1 MSALETLTK
10 TPLPKKI
17 FFLVLLMLV
26 LGAAFWFTVY
36 SPVTEEYSDA
46 LSKHDTLQSKLRDAE
61 KRKRTYDEDRQ
72 RRDEMQKAS
81 TKQFQALPP
90 DTEMSSF
97 LASLNA
103 QSDVVG
109 LEILS
114 VKPQPEEAAEYYA
127 RIPVQLE
134 LEGTF
139 HQLAKFFFLIG
150 SLDRII
156 NVENINLRVLSLDQ
170 SGAMLR
176 AGVLATTFRSIEP
189 GGAAK
194 GKKGSGKAT
203 PAKSSGGGAKDEEI

>member
-1 MSALETLTK
+1 
-10 TPLPKKI
+10 
-17 FFLVLLMLV
+17 
-26 LGAAFWFTVY
+26 
-36 SPVTEEYSDA
+36 
-46 LSKHDTLQSKLRDAE
+46 
-61 KRKRTYDEDRQ
+61 
-72 RRDEMQKAS
+72 
-81 TKQFQALPP
+81 
-90 DTEMSSF
+90 MSSF

-156 NVENINLRVLSLDQ
+156 NVENINLRVVSIDQ
-170 SGAMLR
+170 TATLMH
-176 AGVLATTFRSIEP
+176 AGVLATTFRSVQA
-189 GGAAK
+189 GDAK
-194 GKKGSGKAT
+194 GKKGGRGKK
-203 PAKSSGGGAKDEEI
+203 PAKRKGGAKDEAI